1 MILDPWFYFAAI
13 PAVTLLGL
21 AKGGFAGI
29 GTLATPI
36 VALVIPPVQAA
47 SIVLPILLVQD
58 VYSIYVYRRHWDT
71 FNLKVLAPG
80 AVVGVLVG
88 YLLASRL
95 PEAAVGLAVGAIS
108 LMFGLRQLWLL
119 RSPSIRP
126 TGRPSRAAGWFW
138 GALSGFTSMISHAG
152 SPPYQI
158 YVIPQRLEARV
169 FVGTSV
175 LFFAFVNWMKVIPYL
190 ALGQMTRGNL
200 ATSLV
205 LFPLAI
211 ATTWLGVVLMRRF
224 SSERFYL
231 LSYWLMILVGL
242 KLIFDAL
249 RGIS

>member
-1 MILDPWFYFAAI
+1 MIDDPWFYVAAI

-36 VALVIPPVQAA
+36 VALAIPPVQAA
-47 SIVLPILLVQD
+47 SIVLPILIIQD
-58 VYSIYVYRRHWDT
+58 VYSVYVYRHHWDA
-71 FNLKVLAPG
+71 FNLKVLVPG
-80 AVVGVLVG
+80 AVIGVFIG
-88 YLLASRL
+88 YLLAARL

-108 LMFGLRQLWLL
+108 LVFGLRQLWL
-119 RSPSIRP
+119 RSSNVVPVH
-126 TGRPSRAAGWFW
+126 RPSRAAGWFW

-158 YVIPQRLEARV
+158 YVMPQRLEARI

-175 LFFAFVNWMKVIPYL
+175 LFFAFVNWMKVTPYL
-190 ALGQMTRGNL
+190 ALGQITRGNL
-200 ATSLV
+200 MTSAA

-211 ATTWLGVVLMRRF
+211 ATTWLGVVLVRRF

-231 LSYWLMILVGL
+231 LSYWLMILIGL
-242 KLIFDAL
+242 KLIVDAA
-249 RGIS
+249 RAMT

>member
-1 MILDPWFYFAAI
+1 MILDPWFYLAAI

-47 SIVLPILLVQD
+47 SIVLPILIVQD
-58 VYSIYVYRRHWDT
+58 LYSIYVYRRHWDA

-80 AVVGVLVG
+80 AVIGVFAG

-95 PEAAVGLAVGAIS
+95 PEAAVGLTVGGIS
-108 LMFGLRQLWLL
+108 LVFGLRQLWL
-119 RSPSIRP
+119 RSSITP
-126 TGRPSRAAGWFW
+126 TRRPSRAAGWFW

-152 SPPYQI
+152 GPPYQI
-158 YVIPQRLEARV
+158 YVMPQRLEARV

-190 ALGQMTRGNL
+190 ALGQITRGNL

-211 ATTWLGVVLMRRF
+211 ATTWLGVVLVRRF
-224 SSERFYL
+224 SSERFYV
-231 LSYWLMILVGL
+231 LSYWLMIIVGL
-242 KLIFDAL
+242 KLIFDAT
-249 RGIS
+249 RAIS

>member
-1 MILDPWFYFAAI
+1 MILDPWFYLAAI

-47 SIVLPILLVQD
+47 SIVLPILIVQD
-58 VYSIYVYRRHWDT
+58 LYGIYVYRRHWDA

-80 AVVGVLVG
+80 AVIGVFAG

-95 PEAAVGLAVGAIS
+95 PEAAVGLAVGGIS
-108 LMFGLRQLWLL
+108 LVFGLRQLWL
-119 RSPSIRP
+119 RSSIAP
-126 TGRPSRAAGWFW
+126 TRRPSRAAGWFW

-158 YVIPQRLEARV
+158 YVMPQRLEARV

-190 ALGQMTRGNL
+190 ALGQITRGNL
-200 ATSLV
+200 TTSLV

-211 ATTWLGVVLMRRF
+211 ATTWLGVVLVRRF
-224 SSERFYL
+224 SSERFYV
-231 LSYWLMILVGL
+231 LSYWLMIIVGL
-242 KLIFDAL
+242 KLIFDAT
-249 RGIS
+249 RAIS

>member
-1 MILDPWFYFAAI
+1 MILDPWFYLAAI

-36 VALVIPPVQAA
+36 VALVIPAVQAA
-47 SIVLPILLVQD
+47 SIVLPILIVQD
-58 VYSIYVYRRHWDT
+58 LYGIYVYRRHWDA

-80 AVVGVLVG
+80 AVIGVFAG

-95 PEAAVGLAVGAIS
+95 PEAAVGLTVGGIS
-108 LMFGLRQLWLL
+108 LVFGLRQLWL
-119 RSPSIRP
+119 RSSITP
-126 TGRPSRAAGWFW
+126 TRRPSRAAGWFW

-158 YVIPQRLEARV
+158 YVMPQRLEARV

-190 ALGQMTRGNL
+190 ALGQITRGNL
-200 ATSLV
+200 TTSLV

-211 ATTWLGVVLMRRF
+211 ATTWLGVVLVRRF

-231 LSYWLMILVGL
+231 LSYWLMIIVGL
-242 KLIFDAL
+242 KLIFDAT
-249 RGIS
+249 RAIS

>member
-1 MILDPWFYFAAI
+1 MILDPWFYLAAI

-47 SIVLPILLVQD
+47 SIVLPILIVQD
-58 VYSIYVYRRHWDT
+58 IYSIYVYRRHWDA

-80 AVVGVLVG
+80 AVIGVFAG

-95 PEAAVGLAVGAIS
+95 PEAAVGLAVGCIS
-108 LMFGLRQLWLL
+108 LVFGLRQLWL
-119 RSPSIRP
+119 RASSSTP
-126 TGRPSRAAGWFW
+126 TRRPSRAAGWFW

-158 YVIPQRLEARV
+158 YVMPQRLEARV

-190 ALGQMTRGNL
+190 ALGQITRGNL

-211 ATTWLGVVLMRRF
+211 ATTWLGVVLVRRF

-231 LSYWLMILVGL
+231 LSYWLMIMVGL
-242 KLIFDAL
+242 KLIFDAA
-249 RGIS
+249 RAMS

>member
-1 MILDPWFYFAAI
+1 MILDPWFYLAAI

-47 SIVLPILLVQD
+47 SIVLPILIVQD
-58 VYSIYVYRRHWDT
+58 LYGIYVYRRHWDA

-80 AVVGVLVG
+80 AVIGVFAG

-95 PEAAVGLAVGAIS
+95 PEAAVGLTVGGIS
-108 LMFGLRQLWLL
+108 LVFGLRQLWL
-119 RSPSIRP
+119 RSSITP
-126 TGRPSRAAGWFW
+126 TRRPSRAAGWFW

-158 YVIPQRLEARV
+158 YVMPQRLEARV

-190 ALGQMTRGNL
+190 ALGQITRGNL
-200 ATSLV
+200 TTSLV

-211 ATTWLGVVLMRRF
+211 ATTWLGVVLVRRF

-231 LSYWLMILVGL
+231 LSYWLMIIVGL
-242 KLIFDAL
+242 KLIFDAT
-249 RGIS
+249 RAIS

>member
-1 MILDPWFYFAAI
+1 MILDPWFYLAAI

-47 SIVLPILLVQD
+47 SIVLPILIVQD
-58 VYSIYVYRRHWDT
+58 LYGIYVYRRHWDA

-80 AVVGVLVG
+80 AVIGVFAG

-95 PEAAVGLAVGAIS
+95 PEAAVSLTVGGIS
-108 LMFGLRQLWLL
+108 LVFGLRQLWL
-119 RSPSIRP
+119 RSSITP
-126 TGRPSRAAGWFW
+126 TRRPSRAAGWFW

-158 YVIPQRLEARV
+158 YVMPQRLEARV

-190 ALGQMTRGNL
+190 ALGQITRGNL
-200 ATSLV
+200 TTSLV

-211 ATTWLGVVLMRRF
+211 ATTWLGVVLVRRF

-231 LSYWLMILVGL
+231 LSYWLMIIVGL
-242 KLIFDAL
+242 KLIFDATQA
-249 RGIS
+249 IS

>member
-1 MILDPWFYFAAI
+1 MILDPWFYLAAI
-13 PAVTLLGL
+13 PAVILLGL

-47 SIVLPILLVQD
+47 SIVLPILIVQD
-58 VYSIYVYRRHWDT
+58 LYSIYVYRRHWDA

-80 AVVGVLVG
+80 AVIGVFAG

-95 PEAAVGLAVGAIS
+95 PEAAVGFTVGGIA
-108 LMFGLRQLWLL
+108 LVFGLRQLWLL
-119 RSPSIRP
+119 RSSSSAPI
-126 TGRPSRAAGWFW
+126 GRPSRAAGWFW
-138 GALSGFTSMISHAG
+138 GALSGFTSMVSHAG

-158 YVIPQRLEARV
+158 YVMPQRLEARV

-175 LFFAFVNWMKVIPYL
+175 PFFAFVNWMKVIPYL
-190 ALGQMTRGNL
+190 ALGQITRGNL
-200 ATSLV
+200 ATSLA

-211 ATTWLGVVLMRRF
+211 ATTWLGVVLVRRF

-231 LSYWLMILVGL
+231 LSYWLMIIVGL
-242 KLIFDAL
+242 KLIFDASRAIL
-249 RGIS
+249 

>member
-1 MILDPWFYFAAI
+1 MIIDPWFYAAAV
-13 PAVTLLGL
+13 PAVIILGL

-47 SIVLPILLVQD
+47 SIVLPILIVQD
-58 VYSIYVYRRHWDT
+58 LYSIYVYRRHWDA

-80 AVVGVLVG
+80 AVIGVAIG
-88 YLLASRL
+88 YLLAARL
-95 PEAAVGLAVGAIS
+95 PEAAVGLTVGGIS
-108 LMFGLRQLWLL
+108 LVFGLRQLWL
-119 RSPSIRP
+119 RSSSITPAR
-126 TGRPSRAAGWFW
+126 RPSRAAGWFW

-158 YVIPQRLEARV
+158 YVMPQRLEARV

-190 ALGQMTRGNL
+190 ALGQVTRGNL
-200 ATSLV
+200 ATSVV

-211 ATTWLGVVLMRRF
+211 AATWMGVVLVRRF

-231 LSYWLMILVGL
+231 LSYWLMTVIGL
-242 KLIFDAL
+242 KLVFDAL
-249 RGIS
+249 RTMF

>member
-1 MILDPWFYFAAI
+1 MILDPWFYLAAI

-47 SIVLPILLVQD
+47 SIVLPILIVQD
-58 VYSIYVYRRHWDT
+58 LYSIYVYRRHWDA

-80 AVVGVLVG
+80 AVIGVFAG

-95 PEAAVGLAVGAIS
+95 PEAAVGLTVGGIA
-108 LMFGLRQLWLL
+108 LVFGLRQLWL
-119 RSPSIRP
+119 RSSITP
-126 TGRPSRAAGWFW
+126 TRRPSRAAGWFW

-158 YVIPQRLEARV
+158 YVMPQRLEARV

-190 ALGQMTRGNL
+190 ALGQITRGNL

-211 ATTWLGVVLMRRF
+211 ATTWLGVVLVRRF
-224 SSERFYL
+224 SSERFYV
-231 LSYWLMILVGL
+231 LSYWLMIIVGL
-242 KLIFDAL
+242 KLIFDAT
-249 RGIS
+249 RAIS

>member
-1 MILDPWFYFAAI
+1 MILDPWFYLAAI

-47 SIVLPILLVQD
+47 SIVLPILIVQD
-58 VYSIYVYRRHWDT
+58 LYGIYVYRRHWDA

-80 AVVGVLVG
+80 AVIGVFAG

-95 PEAAVGLAVGAIS
+95 PEAAVGLTVGGIS
-108 LMFGLRQLWLL
+108 LVFGLRQLWP
-119 RSPSIRP
+119 RSSITP
-126 TGRPSRAAGWFW
+126 TRRPSRAAGWFW

-158 YVIPQRLEARV
+158 YVMPQRLEARV

-190 ALGQMTRGNL
+190 ALGQITRGNL
-200 ATSLV
+200 TTSLV

-211 ATTWLGVVLMRRF
+211 ATTWLGVVLVRRF

-231 LSYWLMILVGL
+231 LSYWLMIIVGL
-242 KLIFDAL
+242 KLIFDAT
-249 RGIS
+249 RAIS

>member
-1 MILDPWFYFAAI
+1 MILDPWFYLAAI
-13 PAVTLLGL
+13 PAVILLGL

-47 SIVLPILLVQD
+47 SIVLPILIVQD
-58 VYSIYVYRRHWDT
+58 LYSIYVYRRHWDA

-80 AVVGVLVG
+80 AVIGVFAG

-95 PEAAVGLAVGAIS
+95 PEAAVGLTVGGIS
-108 LMFGLRQLWLL
+108 LVFGLRQLWLL
-119 RSPSIRP
+119 RSSSSAPI
-126 TGRPSRAAGWFW
+126 GRPSRAAGWFW
-138 GALSGFTSMISHAG
+138 GALSGFTSMVSHAG

-158 YVIPQRLEARV
+158 YVMPQRLEARV

-190 ALGQMTRGNL
+190 ALGQITRGNL

-211 ATTWLGVVLMRRF
+211 ATTWLGVVLVRRF

-231 LSYWLMILVGL
+231 LSYWLMIIVGL
-242 KLIFDAL
+242 KLIFDAS
-249 RGIS
+249 RAIS

>member
-1 MILDPWFYFAAI
+1 MILDPWFYLAAI

-47 SIVLPILLVQD
+47 SIVLPILIVQD
-58 VYSIYVYRRHWDT
+58 LYSIYVYRRHWDA

-80 AVVGVLVG
+80 AVIGVFAG

-95 PEAAVGLAVGAIS
+95 PEAAVGLTVGGIS
-108 LMFGLRQLWLL
+108 LVFGLRQLWL
-119 RSPSIRP
+119 RSSTTP
-126 TGRPSRAAGWFW
+126 TRRPSRAAGWFW

-152 SPPYQI
+152 GPPYQI
-158 YVIPQRLEARV
+158 YVMPQRLEARV

-190 ALGQMTRGNL
+190 ALGQITRGNL
-200 ATSLV
+200 MTSLV

-211 ATTWLGVVLMRRF
+211 ATTWLGVVLVRRF

-231 LSYWLMILVGL
+231 LSYWLMIIVGL
-242 KLIFDAL
+242 KLIFDAT
-249 RGIS
+249 RAIS

>member
-1 MILDPWFYFAAI
+1 MILDPWFYLAAI

-47 SIVLPILLVQD
+47 SIVLPILIVQD
-58 VYSIYVYRRHWDT
+58 LYGISVYRRHWDA

-80 AVVGVLVG
+80 AVIGVFAG

-95 PEAAVGLAVGAIS
+95 PEAAVGLTVGGIA
-108 LMFGLRQLWLL
+108 LVFGLRQLWL
-119 RSPSIRP
+119 RSSITP
-126 TGRPSRAAGWFW
+126 TRRPSRAAGWFW

-158 YVIPQRLEARV
+158 YVMPQRLEARV

-190 ALGQMTRGNL
+190 ALGQITRGNL
-200 ATSLV
+200 TTSLV

-211 ATTWLGVVLMRRF
+211 ATTWLGVVLVRRF

-231 LSYWLMILVGL
+231 LSYWLMIIVGL
-242 KLIFDAL
+242 KLIFDAT
-249 RGIS
+249 RAIS